1 MRAYSLIELFNLTR
15 AELFSLHAKITAE
28 LPTLSESDAEVA
40 LENLRN
46 VRRVLSV
53 ARCAPS

>member
-15 AELFSLHAKITAE
+15 AELFSLHAKIATE
-28 LPTLSESDAEVA
+28 LPGLSESDTEIA

-46 VRRVLSV
+46 IRRVLAV
-53 ARCAPS
+53 VRCAPS

>member
-15 AELFSLHAKITAE
+15 AELFTLHAKITAE
-28 LPTLSESDAEVA
+28 LPWLCESDYHVA

-46 VRRVLSV
+46 IRCVLAHPRWS
-53 ARCAPS
+53 PS